1 MDTVQPS
8 LICVARL
15 KKGLTQRQLGERLGV
30 TVASVSGWERGESLP
45 DSRKLA
51 GLNAAL
57 RPHFKLNAYL
67 QQIAT
72 ESGQAA

>member
-8 LICVARL
+8 LIRVARL
-15 KKGLTQRQLGERLGV
+15 KKGLTQRELGDRLGV
-30 TVASVSGWERGESLP
+30 TVASVSGWEQGDSLP

-57 RPHFKLNAYL
+57 RPHFKLTAYL
-67 QQIAT
+67 QQIAVDA
-72 ESGQAA
+72 GQVA